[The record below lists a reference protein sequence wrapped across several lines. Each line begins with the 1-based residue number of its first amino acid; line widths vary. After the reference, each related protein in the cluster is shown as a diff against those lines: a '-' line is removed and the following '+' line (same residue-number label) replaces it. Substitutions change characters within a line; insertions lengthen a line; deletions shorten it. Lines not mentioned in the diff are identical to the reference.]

1 MRALTAV
8 FLVLG
13 VLDGSTIS
21 AQTMRRKA
29 PEATV
34 IDLRCDHLVNP
45 LAIASEEPQL
55 SFRLADRWDGM
66 FDGLWPTDVKVCAYR
81 ITASGRMSDGKSM
94 VPFEWVSAKTLSEK
108 TFGIRWGGP
117 KLTARAEVKWRVEAW
132 VTVDKKEFDTPIVSE
147 WARFATGPRTPADWG
162 ARWIGGTGMSAAEKD
177 ALASGAVTW
186 IWAPESD
193 QAAKAPN
200 AVRNFRAKFQRKK
213 EDGPAARAEL
223 VVAVDNSAT
232 FFVNGHEV
240 VFHNRWEDFR
250 RIDVA
255 RFLVDGENVVAFT
268 VKNNDKSAGVCAY
281 LIEGTANGTTIARP
295 IGANAKV
302 SADAPDN
309 WRAPDFDDEKWADAV
324 SVAKLGDGPWKM
336 PKMTWSGLPV
346 SYLRRSFR
354 LDEVPQSAR
363 LDITALGVVEVKIN
377 GRPIPLADKV
387 LNVDRPQSP
396 ALLPEWTDYRKRVLF
411 DAFDVTALL
420 EKGENVLSIR
430 LGDGWYCGA
439 LGWNLERQN
448 FGDLPPRA
456 LARLEVVAKD
466 GKSTVVTTDE
476 NFRVATG
483 GILSSDLYAGEIYDA
498 RKEPVGWD
506 GRGFDDSKWRAPL
519 VEIHPPAIK
528 VEAHAAPC
536 VTVIEHVLPKS
547 VKEPVPGVLV
557 VDMGQNMVGRV
568 RFRTSGPAGTKIVVR
583 HAEILKPDGL
593 GYYDNLRR
601 AAATDEFVLAGTGIE
616 TYEPRFTVHGFR
628 YLEIRGWPGSKVSIG
643 IGGSWRTGVD
653 GTDSATALDEFAVVG
668 SVVATAVEEVYEPRG
683 SWGEE
688 NRDLYAN
695 IRWGIRGNL
704 ISVPTDCPQRDERLG
719 WMGDAQIIWPT
730 ACRMF
735 DLRAFSHK
743 WLADIRDAQSPEGAY
758 SDVAPRVIDN
768 ADGAPA
774 WGDAGIICAYEAYRA
789 YGDEKLVRDH
799 WDSMERWM
807 RWIEEKNPTY
817 LWLERRQ
824 NDFGDWVPAGV
835 ETPKDVLATAIWARD
850 AQMMAEMARV
860 AGRGIE
866 VERRYANLAQLIA
879 AAFRK
884 AFVKPDGTVGN
895 GSQTSYALAI
905 AFNLLEERERNLAAE
920 KLVADIR
927 ARDNHL
933 TTGFVGTPH
942 LMTALSETGH
952 FDVAWDLF
960 RQTTYPSWRY
970 MIEKGATTIWERWNG
985 DTGDPGMNSF
995 NHYAFGSVGEWVDRY
1010 VAGIRDIRYSDRGA
1024 PVVVFAPN
1032 LLPLRPDAN
1041 AVEVAFGAHLFNG
1054 GGEPVQMASEWWPGR
1069 AEYVLIVPRGLSAH
1083 VSLPCDDP
1091 SKVTIAGGTLSN
1103 NRALDELAPGQIQEL
1118 PVVTSAGRV
1127 EFRLASG
1134 RYQIAITVPE

>member
-8 FLVLG
+8 LLVLG
-13 VLDGSTIS
+13 VFHGSTIW
-21 AQTMRRKA
+21 AQTMRRMAPKA
-29 PEATV
+29 AV

-45 LAIASEEPQL
+45 LAIASDEPQL
-55 SFRLADRWDGM
+55 SFRVALDRDDDELRAGRSQI
-66 FDGLWPTDVKVCAYR
+66 DVRAYR
-81 ITASGRMSDGKSM
+81 ITALGRMSDGKSM
-94 VPFEWVSAKTLSEK
+94 VPFEWVSAKIPSEK
-108 TFGIRWGGP
+108 TFGILWGGP

-132 VTVDKKEFDTPIVSE
+132 VTVDKKEFETPIVSE
-147 WARFATGPRTPADWG
+147 WAHFATGPRTPADWG

-193 QAAKAPN
+193 AAAKAPN
-200 AVRNFRAKFQRKK
+200 AVRHFRAKFQRNNA
-213 EDGPAARAEL
+213 DGAAVAAEL
-223 VVAVDNSAT
+223 VCAADNSAT

-240 VFHNRWEDFR
+240 VAHNRWEDFR

-255 RFLVDGENVVAFT
+255 RFLTDGENVVAFS

-281 LIEGTANGTTIARP
+281 LIEKTASGTTIARP

-309 WRAPDFDDEKWADAV
+309 WRAPKFDDEKWADAV
-324 SVAKLGDGPWKM
+324 SVAKLGEGPWKM

-346 SYLRRSFR
+346 AYLRRSFL

-363 LDITALGVVEVKIN
+363 LDITALGVVEVMIN
-377 GRPIPLADKV
+377 GRPIPLSDKV

-411 DAFDVTALL
+411 DAFDVSGLL
-420 EKGENVLSIR
+420 EKGENVLAIR
-430 LGDGWYCGA
+430 LGDGWYSGA

-483 GILSSDLYAGEIYDA
+483 GIISSDLYAGEIYDA
-498 RKEPVGWD
+498 RKEPFGWD
-506 GRGFDDSKWRAPL
+506 RRGFDDSKWRAPL
-519 VEIHPPAIK
+519 VEAAAPAIK
-528 VEAHAAPC
+528 IEAHAAPC
-536 VTVIEHVLPKS
+536 VTIIQHVLPKS
-547 VKEPVPGVLV
+547 VTEPVPGVLV

-568 RFRTSGPAGTKIVVR
+568 RFKTSGPAGQKIVVR

-601 AAATDEFVLAGTGIE
+601 AAATDEFVLAGTEQE

-628 YLEIRGWPGSKVSIG
+628 YLEIRGWPGGKNSIG
-643 IGGSWRTGVD
+643 VGGSWRTGVR
-653 GTDSATALDEFAVVG
+653 GTATAAALDEFAVVG
-668 SVVATAVEEVYEPRG
+668 SVVATAVHESDRPLG
-683 SWGEE
+683 SWGVD
-688 NRDLYAN
+688 NRDLYDN

-743 WLADIRDAQSPEGAY
+743 WLADIRDAQSSEGAY
-758 SDVAPRVIDN
+758 SDVSPRIIDN

-807 RWIEEKNPTY
+807 RWIEEKNPTH

-866 VERRYANLAQLIA
+866 VERRYTYLAELIA

-895 GSQTSYALAI
+895 GSQTSYALAL
-905 AFNLLEERERNLAAE
+905 AFNLLEDRERTLAAE

-927 ARDNHL
+927 ARQNHL

-960 RQTTYPSWRY
+960 RQKTYPSWRY

-995 NHYAFGSVGEWVDRY
+995 NHYAFGSVAEWVFRY
-1010 VAGIRDIRYSDRGA
+1010 AAGIREIRYSDRGA

-1032 LLPLRPDAN
+1032 VLPLRPNAN
-1041 AVEVAFGAHLFNG
+1041 TVESAFGAHLFNG
-1054 GGEPVQMASEWWPGR
+1054 GGEPVRMTAGATPGR
-1069 AEYVLIVPRGLSAH
+1069 TEYELFVPRGFTAQ

-1091 SKVTIAGGTLSN
+1091 AAVTIEGGSLSSEV
-1103 NRALDELAPGQIQEL
+1103 ALDQIAPGRILVL
-1118 PVVTSAGRV
+1118 PIVTSAGRV
-1127 EFRLASG
+1127 EFKLASG
-1134 RYQIAITVPE
+1134 HYEFKIATSE